1 MTEFVKALTIWQP
14 WATFIMALAKPFEF
28 RGFDYRIKNR
38 SIEGNRIVIHAGKRP
53 IKFSEMI
60 ELKARIEDGS
70 SALIA
75 DRALPI
81 IERLIEAP
89 KCRGVLPMSA
99 ALGTVVIGR
108 PRRADGLF
116 KKPDSDR
123 LDHHV
128 FAWPMI
134 DPQPFEPP
142 IDMRGLQG
150 FWNFPAAMM
159 PKEQAA

>member
-1 MTEFVKALTIWQP
+1 MTEVIKALTLWQP
-14 WATFIMALAKPFEF
+14 WASFVMALAKPFEF
-28 RGFDYRIKNR
+28 RSFDYRDKNR
-38 SIEGNRIVIHAGKRP
+38 SVEGKRIVIHAGKRP
-53 IKFSEMI
+53 IKLSEMI

-89 KCRGVLPMSA
+89 KCRGILPMSA
-99 ALGTVVIGR
+99 ALGTVTIGK

-123 LDHHV
+123 FEHHV

-134 DPQPFEPP
+134 EPRPFDVP
-142 IDMRGLQG
+142 IDVRGLQG
-150 FWNFPAAMM
+150 FWNFPSGLL